1 VKYPKDRVAVYI
13 DGFNLYY
20 GSLRDEPYRWL
31 DLEALSK
38 ALLSKRQ
45 ELVSVKYFT
54 AKVKDTPAK
63 PGQRIRQEKYLRAL
77 RTLPLLETFYGHFQ
91 ARTAIRLLENP
102 PKNRRKGDIG
112 LRSVWVQE
120 EKGSD
125 VNLAT
130 HLIADHL
137 RGRYELAIVISNDG
151 DLKMPIELVREKL
164 NPVGVINPHPNRQR
178 SYALSPR
185 NLPAGSF
192 YRCLKPRLLR
202 NSQLPRHL
210 KDEAGVIK
218 CPRGWTGP
226 KK

>member
-1 VKYPKDRVAVYI
+1 MRRYPKDRVMVYI

-20 GSLRDEPYRWL
+20 GSLRDQPYRWL
-31 DLEALSK
+31 NIEALSR
-38 ALLSKRQ
+38 ALLTNRQ
-45 ELVSVKYFT
+45 ELIAVKYFT

-63 PGQRIRQEKYLRAL
+63 PGQRVRQEKYLRAL
-77 RTLPLLETFYGHFQ
+77 GTLPKVEIFYGHFQ

-112 LRSVWVQE
+112 LRSVWIQE

-137 RGRYELAIVISNDG
+137 RARYELALVISNDG
-151 DLKMPIELVREKL
+151 DLKMPVELVREKD
-164 NPVGVINPHPNRQR
+164 NPVGVINPHPNRRR

-185 NLPAGSF
+185 NIQPPSF
-192 YRCLKPRLLR
+192 YRCLRPRLLR
-202 NSQLPRHL
+202 NSQLPKRL
-210 KDEAGVIK
+210 KDSERVIR
-218 CPRGWTGP
+218 CPKGWTEP
-226 KK
+226 

>member
-1 VKYPKDRVAVYI
+1 MKYPKDRVFVYI

-20 GSLRDEPYRWL
+20 GSLRDQPYRWL
-31 DLEALSK
+31 DLEALSG

-45 ELVSVKYFT
+45 ELVAVKYFT
-54 AKVKDTPAK
+54 AKVKETPDK

-77 RTLPLLETFYGHFQ
+77 GTLPKVEIHYGHFQ
-91 ARTAIRLLENP
+91 ARTAIRLLEHP

-130 HLIADHL
+130 QLIADHL

-151 DLKMPIELVREKL
+151 DLKMPVELVREKL

-185 NLPAGSF
+185 DLPTGSF

-202 NSQLPRHL
+202 NSQLPLRL
-210 KDEAGVIK
+210 KDDRGVIK
-218 CPRGWTGP
+218 CPQGWAP
-226 KK
+226 EK